1 MTDPVAAT
9 TAKSTGAGEKSSDSN
24 VQLSSAKNKDANK
37 PSRPDHG
44 KTPQW
49 LEDKEKAEAA
59 ARKDPLS
66 QLPAQY
72 LVEFVEPKGTA
83 AALDGLNPQFDGNEH
98 ITGGTLP
105 PV

>member
-1 MTDPVAAT
+1 VT
-9 TAKSTGAGEKSSDSN
+9 
-24 VQLSSAKNKDANK
+24 K

-49 LEDKEKAEAA
+49 IEDKEKAEAA